1 MTDAMAATPFTSL
14 LQGNEFL
21 ADTPIPGSAVLPNS
35 GNLFPKWA
43 EKLSPTAVETW
54 LFDATAEDGSAA
66 FTVSFFRDGSQAPA
80 SFRAAI
86 NAAWGD
92 GTVWS
97 QHLVVPVSVVTSD
110 GPDVAH
116 GRVSGVWRT
125 EDSQDDAA
133 RTTASFD
140 VAADLSTTTV
150 TFDRPGRITG
160 NLTHRSLGYPTLPK
174 TDREA
179 EVAPGAYWFRPIA
192 MADATVDLT
201 FHIDDP
207 ANPGKT
213 TEKRMLIG
221 PEQRAYGGMDR
232 SWLPMVWAKEAT
244 DALFVRAK
252 AGPYVMAVMRLVSKP
267 HKYYQTTVNAALYRD
282 GKLVSNALRSLPPD
296 RRDTV
301 ATADAVRTEKLYE
314 GEGLVAKYR
323 DKNVGYRLEFRSAG
337 PGREKWSFDLRH
349 HQAWWAKPTS
359 RPGPDGT
366 GNSGFIVNVTG
377 GLVGSDESAH
387 GWGMTGEVELSD

>member
-1 MTDAMAATPFTSL
+1 MAAAPFTSL
-14 LQGNEFL
+14 LQGDQFL
-21 ADTPIPGSAVLPNS
+21 ADTPIPGTAVLPDS
-35 GNLFPKWA
+35 ANLFPKWP

-54 LFDATAEDGSAA
+54 LFDAMAEDGSAA

-86 NAAWGD
+86 NAAWAD

-97 QHLVVPVSVVTSD
+97 QHLVVPVSVVTSE

-116 GRVSGVWRT
+116 GRITGAWRT
-125 EDSQDDAA
+125 EESQDDNC
-133 RTTASFD
+133 RTSATFD
-140 VAADLSTTTV
+140 VATDLSTTTV
-150 TFDRPGRITG
+150 TFDAPGRITG
-160 NLTHRSLGYPTLPK
+160 NLTQRSLGYATLPK

-179 EVAPGAYWFRPIA
+179 EVAPGAYWMRPIA

-207 ANPGKT
+207 TNPDKK
-213 TEKRMLIG
+213 TEKRMLLG
-221 PEQRAYGGMDR
+221 PKQRAFGGMDR
-232 SWLPMVWAKEAT
+232 SWLPMVWGKEAT

-252 AGPYVMAVMRLVSKP
+252 AGPYVMAMMRLVSKA

-282 GKLVSNALRSLPPD
+282 GKLVSYALRSLPPD
-296 RRDTV
+296 RRDAV
-301 ATADAVRTEKLYE
+301 ATADAVRTEKLHE
-314 GEGLVAKYR
+314 GAGLPAKFR
-323 DKNVGYRLEFRSAG
+323 DKNVGYRLDFRSAG
-337 PGREKWSFDLRH
+337 PERERWWFDLRH

-366 GNSGFIVNVTG
+366 GNSGFVVEVTG
-377 GLVGSDESAH
+377 GLVGSNESVH
-387 GWGMTGEVELSD
+387 GWGMSGEVELPD